1 MAFQSRRAWGLGIC
15 LMMALALVFTGFTS
29 STFASAASVATPK
42 AEKLTQLSSDPYTN
56 KSSQHKTEVEPD
68 TFSYG
73 STIVS
78 AFQVGRFTT
87 GGASNIGWATSTD
100 NGKTWKHGFL
110 PGTTVYAGGTLFSI
124 SDAAVAYD
132 AMHKV
137 WLISTLGITNIDT
150 YVLTSR
156 STDGGLTWSKPI
168 LVSLGGTDKNWIVCD
183 DTASSPNYGHCYT
196 EWDSSVSNTH
206 FNMVLM
212 STSTDG
218 GQTWSFPRN
227 PVGTPNGIGGQPLV
241 QPNGTVIVPILGETQ
256 RTSFIASFS
265 SKDGGKSWSG
275 YTVVTQVTSAIDPGN
290 IRSGPLPTAE
300 IDGSGKV
307 YVVWE
312 DCRFEKNCSTND
324 LVMSTSSDGK
334 TWSAVQRI
342 PADPVGS
349 GVDHFIPGLG
359 VDKTTGG
366 SSAHL
371 ALMYYYYANV
381 NCTVSTCQLYVGFIS
396 STNSGASWSKKEQIA
411 GPMHLKWLANA
422 FGYFVGDYISTSF
435 AASGE
440 AYSVFAVATAPV
452 NGVFNEA
459 MYTTPEHALQVTG
472 GTITSQG
479 DAVLSTHGTAFVR
492 HSAF

>member
-1 MAFQSRRAWGLGIC
+1 MAFRSRYAWGSGIC
-15 LMMALALVFTGFTS
+15 VLVVLTLVFTAFPGS
-29 STFASAASVATPK
+29 AFASAAMAGTPK
-42 AEKLTQLSSDPYTN
+42 TEQLMQVSSDPYTN

-87 GGASNIGWATSTD
+87 GGSSNIGWATSSD

-110 PGTTVYAGGTLFSI
+110 PGTTVYAGGTLLRI
-124 SDAAVAYD
+124 SDPSVAYD

-137 WLISTLGITNIDT
+137 WLISSLGITQNDT
-150 YVLTSR
+150 YVLSSR
-156 STDGGLTWSKPI
+156 STDGGFTWENPV

-183 DTASSPNYGHCYT
+183 DTASSPFYGHCYT
-196 EWDSSVSNTH
+196 EWDSGVSHTH

-218 GQTWSFPRN
+218 GQTWGGARN
-227 PVGTPNGIGGQPLV
+227 PAGTPNGIGGQPLV
-241 QPNGTVIVPILGETQ
+241 QPDGTVIVPILGETQ
-256 RTSFIASFS
+256 HSSFIASFS
-265 SKDGGKSWSG
+265 STDGGKSWSR
-275 YTVVTQVTSAIDPGN
+275 YTVVTQVTALLDPGN

-300 IDGSGKV
+300 IDHSGKV

-312 DCRFEKNCSTND
+312 DCRFEKNCSAND

-334 TWSAVQRI
+334 TWSKVQRI
-342 PADPVGS
+342 PIDPVGS

-359 VDKTTGG
+359 VDKSTSGNT
-366 SSAHL
+366 AHL

-381 NCTVSTCQLYVGFIS
+381 NCNVSTCRLYVGFIS
-396 STNSGASWSKKEQIA
+396 STNGGASWSKKEEVA

-435 AASGE
+435 VASGE
-440 AYSVFAVATAPV
+440 AYSVFAVAYAPK

-472 GTITSQG
+472 GSITSQG
-479 DAVLSTHGTAFVR
+479 DVVLSTHGTSPVL
-492 HSAF
+492 HSAI